1 MLLGMLALLSYCS
14 GPVVFGDAWCVDKIN
29 PLSPMIDGN
38 SALPADLHFRHP
50 LKKFPQSKY

>member
-1 MLLGMLALLSYCS
+1 MLALLSYCS